1 LGESREAAANPLGR
15 RALFILFALALCLRL
30 ALVATT
36 RGDPVFAVPMLDAE
50 YAVDWAERIAVDGFW
65 TSPEQTAYF
74 RLPLYAWFLAGLFAL
89 PGPDLLA
96 ARLPQALL
104 GAAAA
109 PLLAHLAGRHGGRAA
124 GIATGI
130 LTAVS
135 WPLLLFGRE
144 LLIASLVVP
153 LGALILLVL
162 ERARVGG
169 FGRWL
174 VVGLSVGVATL
185 ARANFLACVLL
196 ALALAI
202 VQGLRRRDARGPL
215 ALTLGTL
222 LVLAPIA
229 VRNHRASGDW
239 IPLTYQGGLNLWI
252 GNNPQADGMSA
263 SLPGFTSWR
272 NEDVEAL
279 LSREYGRPLSPGEQ
293 DAHFRRLALDFFR
306 ESPGKA
312 LALLARKTYLL
323 FQGYEIRNNR
333 DLYALRERDPLLRL
347 PLPDFG
353 WIGPLA
359 LLGAVFG
366 WRRRRE
372 LAAVYGYAI
381 LMSAGVILFFVCSRY
396 RLAVWPAFLVF
407 AGVGVGGLLSRAT
420 PHPRRLGA
428 FVLLAL
434 LVFAA
439 RWDFLGIRHP
449 DPSQVHFQYGNVY
462 ARAGL
467 FAQAEAEYRAA
478 LGLQPA
484 FGEARYHLGAILLRQ
499 GRLDEAERELSLSV
513 ELLPLSYRARRSLA
527 EVQEAAGRL
536 DRAIESRRAVIALA
550 PGSFGDELALA
561 NTLGMAGRYGEAW
574 QLYEKLLAEHGED
587 DPWLTFNAGQT
598 ALVLGNQ
605 ERGLPLLE
613 DARREPRTR
622 EAASEA
628 LALWLLSQ
636 RRYDEALRVLSEAIL
651 NVQDNPRLYKL
662 RGAARF
668 STGDATGARKD
679 LERVLSL
686 DPQDEEAR
694 ARLHE
699 LETFSQQ

>member
-1 LGESREAAANPLGR
+1 MSEPHEAAANPLGR
-15 RALFILFALALCLRL
+15 RALLVLFALALCLRL

-50 YAVDWAERIAVDGFW
+50 YAVDWAGRIAADGFW
-65 TSPEQTAYF
+65 TSPEETAYF

-89 PGPDLLA
+89 PGADLLA
-96 ARLPQALL
+96 ARLTQALL

-109 PLLAHLAGRHGGRAA
+109 PLLAYLAGRHGGRMA
-124 GIATGI
+124 GIATGV
-130 LTAVS
+130 LTAAS

-162 ERARVGG
+162 ERAAVGG
-169 FGRWL
+169 VGRWL
-174 VVGLSVGVATL
+174 VVGLALGVATL
-185 ARANFLACVLL
+185 ARANFLACVPL

-202 VQGLRRRDARGPL
+202 AQAVRQRDWRGPL

-279 LSREYGRPLSPGEQ
+279 LAREYGRPLSPAEQ
-293 DAHFRRLALDFFR
+293 DAHFRGLAFDFFR
-306 ESPGKA
+306 ESPGRA
-312 LALLARKTYLL
+312 FALLARKAYFL

-333 DLYALRERDPLLRL
+333 DLYALRERDPVLRL

-359 LLGAVFG
+359 LLGAVVG

-372 LAAVYGYAI
+372 LAAVYGYAA
-381 LMSAGVILFFVCSRY
+381 LMSAGVILFFICARY

-407 AGVGVGGLLSRAT
+407 AGIGAGSLLSRAT
-420 PHPRRLGA
+420 RRPHRLGA
-428 FVLLAL
+428 LLLLAL

-467 FAQAEAEYRAA
+467 FPDAEAEFRTA
-478 LGLQPA
+478 LGLEPA

-499 GRLDEAERELSLSV
+499 GRLEEAERELSRSV
-513 ELLPLSYRARRSLA
+513 ELMPLSYRARRSLA
-527 EVQEAAGRL
+527 EVQEEAGRL
-536 DRAIESRRAVIALA
+536 DRAIESRRDVVALA
-550 PGSFGDELALA
+550 PGSLDDKLALA

-574 QLYEKLLAEHGED
+574 QLYKELLAEHGED
-587 DPWLTFNAGQT
+587 EPWLAFNAGQT
-598 ALVLGNQ
+598 ALVLGR
-605 ERGLPLLE
+605 EDLGLPLLE
-613 DARREPRTR
+613 KARREPRTR

-628 LALWLLSQ
+628 LALWFLSE
-636 RRYDEALRVLSEAIL
+636 RRFDEALRVLSEAIL
-651 NVQDNPRLYKL
+651 NVQDNPHLYKL

-679 LERVLSL
+679 LKRVLSL

-694 ARLHE
+694 TRLHE
-699 LETFSQQ
+699 LETFSER